1 MVLKGWTGAGRIQE
15 LRAGSATGLGIA
27 PRLFQEVSSFG
38 DQGAQGPNPP
48 SSFAIAATIINT
60 IANEISR
67 HMMMCSSGTF
77 LLRAKPSPTEIGI
90 SAPKMIKTTFN
101 RHLRLHA
108 VTNLIVLCGQ
118 SVQFKLGHLP
128 LPHFLAAWR
137 NPRVVWLIPP
147 ILARFASSPHSIGDR
162 WLSGLR
168 HSTRNRAYPLK
179 VPWVRLP
186 PCPPLLFRGKSD
198 FVTVK
203 NRFWLQNGY
212 TSR

>member
-1 MVLKGWTGAGRIQE
+1 
-15 LRAGSATGLGIA
+15 
-27 PRLFQEVSSFG
+27 
-38 DQGAQGPNPP
+38 
-48 SSFAIAATIINT
+48 
-60 IANEISR
+60 
-67 HMMMCSSGTF
+67 MMCSSGTF

-186 PCPPLLFRGKSD
+186 PCPPSLEAPKKRLHYACITFHLKTCHFSVMHPYGTCRCSPCAQDGSGGAIPSGG
-198 FVTVK
+198 VEHGSPYLGRASQTA
-203 NRFWLQNGY
+203 
-212 TSR
+212 